1 MIAIPLL
8 FKFILYQTIGKDA
21 GKRYNDYLCILC
33 FFLLVILIELGNS
46 VYIHLCYGIISTSFC
61 QFACL

>member
-1 MIAIPLL
+1 MPEKGIMITCVYYA
-8 FKFILYQTIGKDA
+8 
-21 GKRYNDYLCILC
+21 